1 MLVEKEF
8 PSKWLSMDIT
18 ASLFLSVHHQFFG
31 PVCDYLALLFLQD
44 QLSVLFKCVSLPWQ
58 ELDPVHISNGLRLV
72 RFNSANTPNQFYWN
86 LLIIAH
92 THTLLCTQYLL
103 EENCSTS
110 KEITRNI
117 DPIKPL
123 IKGHVSFFFKLQF
136 VCFLW
141 YSCAFVLAK
150 LTQVGM
156 TRQLISIWL
165 TMLVHFYV
173 YKSGW

>member
-92 THTLLCTQYLL
+92 THTHTLLCTQYLL

-123 IKGHVSFFFKLQF
+123 IKGHVSFFLNCILCLFS
-136 VCFLW
+136 VIFL
-141 YSCAFVLAK
+141 CL
-150 LTQVGM
+150 
-156 TRQLISIWL
+156 RIS
-165 TMLVHFYV
+165 
-173 YKSGW
+173 